1 MSASLDMTGATQ
13 RAVAAWLTAQLPTWA
28 ALTPTWVP
36 RILTGYQRETAG
48 DALSQREAGGEP
60 DTIIVECQNAP
71 RVYNTQPVHDCDVSI
86 RVRHDCD
93 RCSLVNHNLRVEA
106 LLNVLFD
113 TEATTNLSAADDY
126 FTAFTITATGQSQ
139 TSTGRS
145 FETTIDLRVRCCAAD
160 VS

>member
-36 RILTGYQRETAG
+36 RSLTGYQRATAG
-48 DALSQREAGGEP
+48 DALSQMEAGGES
-60 DTIIVECQNAP
+60 DTIIVECQNAAP
-71 RVYNTQPVHDCDVSI
+71 VYNTQPVHDCDVAI

-93 RCSLVNHNLRVEA
+93 RCSLVNHNLRVAA

-113 TEATTNLSAADDY
+113 TAATTNLSAAESDY
-126 FTAFTITATGQSQ
+126 TAFTINPNGQSQ

-145 FETTIDLRVRCCAAD
+145 FETTVDLRVRCCAAD